1 MSGSPSSLNGN
12 GNSCNLLATVIATYL
27 YVVMQLFVRSKMFF
41 AQHQALSVTL
51 SLCILGYALLPLT
64 VAAQAPSPTPDSSTT
79 AATLNSNQT
88 AQSQPAASPDQGEQP
103 ASSTELNRV
112 VVIGQQLN
120 EARDEIVPYL
130 GATKYT
136 IPQEQIQNESQGSNA
151 PFNHVILQAP
161 GVAQDSYG
169 QLHVRDEHANLQ
181 YRIDDVLIPEGI
193 TGFGQEID
201 THWVNS
207 VDLIT
212 GSLPA
217 QFGFRTTGIIDI
229 HTKDGAALTGG
240 DLSYYDGSHET
251 IFPSFQVGGVQGR
264 LNYYAVGSYNQNDLG
279 IENPT
284 GGYHAIHD
292 YTEQYKGFASLSYII
307 DDSSRISL
315 LLSGTYSDF
324 QIPANPGQTPLY
336 TLAGASPKNYDSSFL
351 SENQHEQN
359 DFAVLAYQKSF
370 ENVNLQ
376 LAVFSRYSST
386 LFTPDDKGDLIF
398 TGLAGRIDRSI
409 FSNGVQ
415 FDASWAI
422 NDCNVLRGGFLL
434 NVEAARVYTNNGV
447 FPVDAEGNQTSDVP
461 STIVSN
467 QRKTGAYY
475 GFYLQDEWKVF
486 EPLTINFGAR
496 FDVVDEYAHANQLSP
511 RVNVVLQATS
521 STKLHAGYARYFTPP
536 ALELV
541 QSQTVKEFVGTS
553 NQSAILQNTPVKP
566 ERAHYFDAGMT
577 EQFTRWFSMG
587 VDGYYKE
594 SRDLID
600 EGQFGSA
607 LIFTDFN
614 YAQGNQYG
622 IETTANFA
630 LGGFNAYANFGFER
644 GTGTQIASSQFL
656 FSPDDLAFIRN
667 HWIFLDH
674 DQRYTV
680 SAGASYTYKNTTVYA
695 DLLYGSG
702 LRTGFVNTDELPGYY
717 PLNLGFTHTFHLPE
731 KYGLLKCRFDVT
743 NVFDQSY
750 QLRSGTG
757 IGVFA
762 PQYGPR
768 RGFFGGISWI
778 F

>member
-1 MSGSPSSLNGN
+1 MKLHYLFLFFLFDLSPFHAS
-12 GNSCNLLATVIATYL
+12 
-27 YVVMQLFVRSKMFF
+27 
-41 AQHQALSVTL
+41 AQ
-51 SLCILGYALLPLT
+51 IG
-64 VAAQAPSPTPDSSTT
+64 
-79 AATLNSNQT
+79 
-88 AQSQPAASPDQGEQP
+88 PAASPDSVNAGGNPTQASQNQAITAPDQGGRSD
-103 ASSTELNRV
+103 SSTELNQVIV
-112 VVIGQQLN
+112 VGQLDQ
-120 EARDEIVPYL
+120 ARDQIVPYL
-130 GATKYT
+130 GATKYS
-136 IPQEQIQNESQGSNA
+136 IGQEQIQTQSQGSNA
-151 PFNHVILQAP
+151 PFNQVILRAP

-181 YRIDDVLIPEGI
+181 FRIDDVLIPEGI

-201 THWVNS
+201 THLVNS
-207 VDLIT
+207 VNLIT

-217 QFGFRTTGIIDI
+217 QFGFRTSGIIDI
-229 HTKDGAALTGG
+229 HTKEGTALNGG
-240 DLSYYDGSHET
+240 DLSYYGGSHET
-251 IFPSFQVGGVQGR
+251 IFPSFQVGGAQGR
-264 LNYYAVGSYNQNDLG
+264 LNYYVLGSYNQNDLG

-292 YTEQYKGFASLSYII
+292 WTEQYKGFADLSYII

-324 QIPANPGQTPLY
+324 QIPANPGQTPLFA
-336 TLAGASPKNYDSSFL
+336 LAGASPKNFDSRFL

-359 DFAVLAYQKSF
+359 DFAILAYQKSF
-370 ENVNLQ
+370 ENVSFQ
-376 LAVFSRYSST
+376 VAAFTRYSAT
-386 LFTPDDKGDLIF
+386 LFTPDNEGDLIF

-434 NVEAARVYTNNGV
+434 TVESARVETNNQV
-447 FPVDAEGNQTSDVP
+447 FPVDAAGNQTSDVP
-461 STIVSN
+461 FTIISN
-467 QRKTGAYY
+467 QSKTGAYY

-511 RVNVVLQATS
+511 RVNVVFQATK
-521 STKLHAGYARYFTPP
+521 STTLHAGYARYFTPP
-536 ALELV
+536 PLELV
-541 QSQTVKEFVGTS
+541 QSQTLNQFAGTS
-553 NQSAILQNTPVKP
+553 NQSASSQNTAVKP
-566 ERAHYFDAGMT
+566 ERANYFDAGMT
-577 EQFTRWFSMG
+577 EQFTHSFSMG
-587 VDGYYKE
+587 VDGYYKT
-594 SRDLID
+594 SRNLID

-607 LIFTDFN
+607 LIFTPFN
-614 YAQGNQYG
+614 YAKGIQYG
-622 IETTANFA
+622 AELTANFA

-656 FSPDDLAFIRN
+656 FGPDELAFIRN
-667 HWIFLDH
+667 HWVFLDH

-702 LRTGFVNTDELPGYY
+702 LRSGFANTDELPGYY
-717 PLNLGFTHTFHLPE
+717 PLNLGFTHIFHLPQ
-731 KYGLLKCRFDVT
+731 KYGRLQVRFDVT
-743 NVFDQSY
+743 NLFDQSY
-750 QLRSGTG
+750 QLRNGTG

-768 RGFFGGISWI
+768 RGFFGGVSWV

>member
-1 MSGSPSSLNGN
+1 
-12 GNSCNLLATVIATYL
+12 
-27 YVVMQLFVRSKMFF
+27 
-41 AQHQALSVTL
+41 
-51 SLCILGYALLPLT
+51 
-64 VAAQAPSPTPDSSTT
+64 
-79 AATLNSNQT
+79 
-88 AQSQPAASPDQGEQP
+88 
-103 ASSTELNRV
+103 V
-112 VVIGQQLN
+112 VVIGQLN
-120 EARDEIVPYL
+120 EARDQIVPYL
-130 GATKYT
+130 GATKYS
-136 IPQEQIQNESQGSNA
+136 IGQQQIQNQSQGSNA
-151 PFNHVILQAP
+151 PFNHIILQAP

-217 QFGFRTTGIIDI
+217 QFGFRTSGIIDI
-229 HTKDGAALTGG
+229 HTKEGPDLNGG
-240 DLSYYDGSHET
+240 DVSYYGGSHDT
-251 IFPSFQVGGVQGR
+251 IFPSFQVGGTQGR
-264 LNYYAVGSYNQNDLG
+264 LNYYVVGSYNQNDLG

-284 GGYHAIHD
+284 GGYFATHD
-292 YTEQYKGFASLSYII
+292 WTEQYKGFADLSYII

-315 LLSGTYSDF
+315 LLNGTYSDF
-324 QIPANPGQTPLY
+324 QIPANPDQTPLY
-336 TLAGASPKNYDSSFL
+336 TLAGASPNNYNSAFET
-351 SENQHEQN
+351 ENQYEQN
-359 DFAVLAYQKSF
+359 DFAILAYQKSF

-376 LAVFSRYSST
+376 LAVYSRYSST

-422 NDCNVLRGGFLL
+422 NDCNVLRGGFLV
-434 NVEAARVYTNNGV
+434 NVEAARVYTNNRV

-461 STIVSN
+461 FAITSN
-467 QRKTGAYY
+467 QSKTGLYY

-496 FDVVDEYAHANQLSP
+496 FDIVDEYAHANQLSP
-511 RVNVVLQATS
+511 RVNMVLQATS
-521 STKLHAGYARYFTPP
+521 STRFHAGYSRYFTPP

-541 QSQTVKEFVGTS
+541 QSQTLKQFVGTS
-553 NQSAILQNTPVKP
+553 NQSAVLQNTSVKP
-566 ERAHYFDAGMT
+566 ERADYFDVGMT
-577 EQFTRWFSMG
+577 EQFTRWFSAG

-594 SRDLID
+594 SRNLID

-622 IETTANFA
+622 VETTANIA

-644 GTGTQIASSQFL
+644 GTGREIASSQFL
-656 FSPDDLAFIRN
+656 FSPDELAFIKN

-680 SAGASYTYKNTTVYA
+680 SAGASYTYKDTTVYA

-702 LRTGFVNTDELPGYY
+702 LRTGFANTDELPGYY
-717 PLNLGFTHTFHLPE
+717 PLNLGFTHIFHLPE
-731 KYGLLKCRFDVT
+731 KYGSLKFRFDVT

-762 PQYGPR
+762 PQFGPR
-768 RGFFGGISWI
+768 RGFFGGVSWI